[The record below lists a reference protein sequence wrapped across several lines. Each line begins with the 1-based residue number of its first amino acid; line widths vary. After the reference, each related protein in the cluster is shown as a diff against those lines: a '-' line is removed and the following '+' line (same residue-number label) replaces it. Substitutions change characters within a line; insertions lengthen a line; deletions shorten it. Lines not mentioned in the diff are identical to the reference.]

1 VKRARAALFL
11 SMALGAAGPCLAHA
25 PSERECREA
34 GEFIYHAAQARDAGA
49 TRAFFVGKL
58 EDDLAAIRA
67 FPPSLRWF
75 AQDAE
80 DEALLRSAVAAV
92 FDHPQ
97 SDEAHRAAF
106 ESRCMKLAHR

>member
-11 SMALGAAGPCLAHA
+11 TMALGAGTCLAHV

-34 GEFIYHAAQARDAGA
+34 AEFIYHAAQARDNGA
-49 TRAFFVGKL
+49 TRAFFVGRL
-58 EDDLAAIRA
+58 EEDLAAIRA
-67 FPPSLRWF
+67 FPPYLRWF

-97 SDEAHRAAF
+97 SDDAHRAAF
-106 ESRCMKLAHR
+106 ESRCMRLARQ